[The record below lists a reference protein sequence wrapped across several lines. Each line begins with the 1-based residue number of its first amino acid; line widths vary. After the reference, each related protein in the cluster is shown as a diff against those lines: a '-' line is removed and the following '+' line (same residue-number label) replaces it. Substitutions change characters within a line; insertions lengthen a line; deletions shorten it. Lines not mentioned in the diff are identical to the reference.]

1 LPIFSELYLA
11 QLQKDTR
18 SLEIEARHEGLKA
31 LDLQGNI
38 EKFALA
44 EILQLIAA
52 GRKSGTL
59 GIQHNDSIIMIY
71 FEAGDVIYAYGPR
84 ETFHLGQLLTERGK
98 LTSAQLDEAIA
109 IQAQTENTRRLG
121 EILISRGFIDRTD
134 LEAVVREQIQE
145 LLFSLLNWRNGSFKF
160 YENQFPTKEEITV
173 SLSVE
178 NVILE
183 GLRRLDEGNMIRE
196 TLPDLDQVLRISAS
210 QAGRTRAVTM
220 KASEWNVMAMAD
232 GHRTI
237 RQICEVSPLSQHE
250 TLNRIAQLRLA
261 GLVEPSKA
269 EPAPAN
275 NANLENMISGLSRL
289 LESYLTEKNQTVAPG
304 RTVTRPLVGEALRE
318 SH

>member
-1 LPIFSELYLA
+1 
-11 QLQKDTR
+11 
-18 SLEIEARHEGLKA
+18 

-84 ETFHLGQLLTERGK
+84 ETFHLGQLLTERGR
-98 LTSAQLDEAIA
+98 LTSAQLDEAIS
-109 IQAQTENTRRLG
+109 IQAQTENSRRLG
-121 EILISRGFIDRTD
+121 EILISRGFIDRAD

-145 LLFSLLNWRNGSFKF
+145 LLFSLLNWRSGSFKF

-183 GLRRLDEGNMIRE
+183 GLRRLDEENMIRE
-196 TLPDLDQVLRISAS
+196 TLPDVNQVLRISTS

-220 KASEWNVMAMAD
+220 KASEWNVMAMVD

-237 RQICEVSPLSQHE
+237 NQICGASPLSQHE

-261 GLVEPSKA
+261 GLVETGKT
-269 EPAPAN
+269 EPAQADS
-275 NANLENMISGLSRL
+275 ANLENMIAGLSRL
-289 LESYLTEKNQTVAPG
+289 LESYLTEKNQTVAAG
-304 RTVTRPLVGEALRE
+304 RTITRPLVGEALRE

>member
-1 LPIFSELYLA
+1 
-11 QLQKDTR
+11 
-18 SLEIEARHEGLKA
+18 

-44 EILQLIAA
+44 EILQLIAT

-84 ETFHLGQLLTERGK
+84 ETFHLGQLLTERGR

-121 EILISRGFIDRTD
+121 EILISQGFIDRTD
-134 LEAVVREQIQE
+134 LETVVREQIQE
-145 LLFSLLNWRNGSFKF
+145 LLYSLLNWRSGSFKF

-173 SLSVE
+173 SISVE

-183 GLRRLDEGNMIRE
+183 GLRRLDEENMIRE
-196 TLPDLDQVLRISAS
+196 TLPDLNQVLRIANS
-210 QAGRTRAVTM
+210 QAGRTRALTM
-220 KASEWNVMAMAD
+220 KASEWNVMAMVD

-237 RQICEVSPLSQHE
+237 NQICQASPMSQHE

-261 GLVEPSKA
+261 GLLEPGQVVTT
-269 EPAPAN
+269 PASPPDSAK
-275 NANLENMISGLSRL
+275 LENMIAGLSRL
-289 LESYLTEKNQTVAPG
+289 LEDYLTEKSRPVAAS
-304 RTVTRPLVGEALRE
+304 RTVTRPLVEEALRE
-318 SH
+318 SN